1 MRHIKAP
8 ALTLAA
14 AVFAFNAHAL
24 TYSTNISSVQTN
36 YSSGSG
42 VNQFNTNSGYYNRGD
57 SLNGTP
63 VGASPANQWQTTDP
77 YVDPPVDTGGT
88 SQMQWIPA
96 YTGGEGP
103 SGADA
108 GNNSV
113 YWGGYDPFVLPGVT
127 NPSLYHDFVQN
138 YSTTT
143 ADPGVRLVN
152 ARFTSDFALFPSS
165 PANGNNDTFGYSFW
179 SAGGPGSGTQLAQVQ
194 FTNINS
200 TDFGVSLNGVS
211 VGVLTYGSLYSMQ
224 GVFDYNDVFSLSLAG
239 VTAQTNGAGTV
250 TNYLRAPYTLL
261 GSTNLAVG
269 TTDLFESASID
280 WELASGNPATT
291 GDNYMVITSAE
302 IASAVTP
309 EPGTVL
315 AGALLLSATVYTA
328 VRRRRQAKDKV
339 IA

>member
-57 SLNGTP
+57 ALDGTP
-63 VGASPANQWQTTDP
+63 IGASPANQWQTTDP
-77 YVDPPVDTGGT
+77 YNPTPDTGGT
-88 SQMQWIPA
+88 SQMQWVPG

-250 TNYLRAPYTLL
+250 INYLRAPYTLL

-280 WELASGNPATT
+280 WELASGNPAIP